1 MLDGIVC
8 MKVLIAMLENLG
20 SGTIDEALPYIIRI
34 CVSQLQL
41 KIKVTKNY
49 TSMVIQTLSMAFWYN
64 APLTFHILESPDS

>member
-20 SGTIDEALPYIIRI
+20 NDTIDEALPYIIRI

-49 TSMVIQTLSMAFWYN
+49 TSMVI
-64 APLTFHILESPDS
+64 